1 MAENDEDVWRKL
13 SSFDKVCHKNWKARK
28 AGYEELLKE
37 IPTYALEP
45 EKAKKYCPLL
55 KGFVTEQNELSRI
68 VSTEV
73 ARLVLDY
80 ATTKDV
86 AKHVSA
92 VCDGAITKCFSSKP
106 KTKEN
111 ALECC
116 LLLIEHEKADD
127 VCSSLLTGTQNKNP
141 KIAISCIQALT
152 AALAAFGSK
161 VVQLKACLAEM
172 PKLFQHR
179 DKNVRNSAKD
189 FFVEA
194 FCWIG
199 APVKHAMER
208 IPKIEQSIKECED
221 AWKEL
226 KPKSKQKRFFKSQQA
241 EREAAAVESD
251 GEDED
256 EDEEEVEV
264 DAFEFAQEV
273 NFLAELGK
281 AKFGEDKIDA
291 GAAMASKKWKERGE
305 VLDKMFLILMMEK
318 DSPIKLP
325 SGDYMSVM
333 TDIKTLIKKDTNV
346 LLIIKAFKIVKR
358 MAEAM
363 RENFKNF
370 GPLIMQEILARFK
383 EKKISAIEA
392 AREAADA
399 VAKTIKFPDAI
410 IERVMESLEDKN
422 PGVRSE
428 TMLFMYRCSKSK
440 KVIFPKSFV
449 KEFITKVT
457 KNIEHS
463 DKNVRDGA
471 YKMLA
476 VMSTKLDAKII
487 NTFVSDFKEDR
498 MKLYQAALEELK
510 GAPKDNT
517 EKISKPKEPPAPDK
531 KAVQKQVSKKPG
543 LRSKKPAKKPAASKK
558 EETSEF
564 TGPPAEA
571 EMDEDTAIDT
581 CNSLFGEESVKKVQ
595 EKNWKIRLEGLQDVT
610 NKLNSY
616 ESHEIKTQALYKVLS
631 LAPGFKD
638 TNFQC
643 NQEKFK
649 IIRTAAQNPKLSQ
662 TSINI
667 VFNYCLDKIADVK
680 CGVLAKEALF
690 GMADIVSLAYMADR
704 VLQAGNK
711 LKSVKNI
718 AECWS
723 WFAEAL
729 PQFGFGKLDI
739 KIFIDQSNIAL
750 AHSNAGI
757 RTKAIEAIA
766 TVIRYVAPLRG
777 KYEDQKDAIKVFV
790 SHLKDYIFPFRRK
803 SMIS

>member
-1 MAENDEDVWRKL
+1 
-13 SSFDKVCHKNWKARK
+13 
-28 AGYEELLKE
+28 
-37 IPTYALEP
+37 
-45 EKAKKYCPLL
+45 
-55 KGFVTEQNELSRI
+55 
-68 VSTEV
+68 
-73 ARLVLDY
+73 
-80 ATTKDV
+80 
-86 AKHVSA
+86 
-92 VCDGAITKCFSSKP
+92 
-106 KTKEN
+106 
-111 ALECC
+111 
-116 LLLIEHEKADD
+116 
-127 VCSSLLTGTQNKNP
+127 LLTGTQNKNP
-141 KIAISCIQALT
+141 KISISCIQALT

-161 VVQLKACLAEM
+161 VVKLKDCLAEM

-194 FCWIG
+194 YCWIG
-199 APVKHAMER
+199 APVKHALER
-208 IPKIEQSIKECED
+208 VPKIEQSIKECED
-221 AWKEL
+221 VWKEL
-226 KPKSKQKRFFKSQQA
+226 KSKSKQKRFFKSQQA

-251 GEDED
+251 GEDDDDDD
-256 EDEEEVEV
+256 EEEEVEV
-264 DAFEFAQEV
+264 DVLEFAQEV

-281 AKFGEDKIDA
+281 ARFGEDKIDA

-305 VLDKMFLILMMEK
+305 ALDKMALILMMEK
-318 DSPIKLP
+318 DSPIKLS

-346 LLIIKAFKIVKR
+346 LLIVKAFKIVKR

-383 EKKISAIEA
+383 EKKVTVLEA

-410 IERVMESLEDKN
+410 IERVIECLEDKN

-449 KEFITKVT
+449 KEFLTKVT

-463 DKNVRDGA
+463 DKNVRDEA

-476 VMSTKLDAKII
+476 VMSTKLDLKII
-487 NTFVSDFKEDR
+487 NTFISDFKEDR
-498 MKLYQAALEELK
+498 MKLYQAAVEELK
-510 GAPKDNT
+510 GAPKDNA
-517 EKISKPKEPPAPDK
+517 EKISKANEPPAPEK
-531 KAVQKQVSKKPG
+531 KTVQKEVPKKTGVKSKKPT
-543 LRSKKPAKKPAASKK
+543 KKPAASKK
-558 EETSEF
+558 EEITESS
-564 TGPPAEA
+564 GPPAEA
-571 EMDEDTAIDT
+571 DIDEDTAIDT
-581 CNSLFGEESVKKVQ
+581 CNRLFGEEAVKKVQ
-595 EKNWKIRLEGLQDVT
+595 EKNWKTRLEGLQEVT
-610 NKLNSY
+610 NKLNSF
-616 ESHEIKTQALYKVLS
+616 EAHEIKTQPIYKVLS

-667 VFNYCLDKIADVK
+667 VFNYCLDKISDVK
-680 CGVLAKEALF
+680 CGALAKEALF
-690 GMADIVSLAYMADR
+690 GMADIVSLAYMAER
-704 VLQAGNK
+704 VLSAGNK

-723 WFAEAL
+723 WFAEGL

-739 KIFIDQSNIAL
+739 KMFIDQSNIAL

-766 TVIRYVAPLRG
+766 NVLRYVAPLRG
-777 KYEDQKDAIKVFV
+777 KYDDQKDAIKVC
-790 SHLKDYIFPFRRK
+790 K
-803 SMIS
+803 S